1 MAPVEKE
8 IFIKMGNGYS
18 IGNYEFRL
26 EDFFP
31 KDIFE
36 EITELRVNDN
46 KTIEKEAK
54 LRIRRKRITTDG
66 KLTVLACDHPAR
78 NVVKSGDD
86 SVRMG
91 DRYQYLGRIL
101 RVITSPEFDGVMGT
115 TDIIEDLLIVN
126 HIMKKRGLKGFLD
139 NKVILG
145 CMNRGGLSGARF
157 EMDDTMTSWTPAS
170 IYDSRL
176 DGAKIMVRIDL
187 TNEGS
192 AKTIYYCAQ
201 TINELNRLD
210 IPVFLEPLPIE
221 EGTNKVKK
229 NPDDLIKVIG
239 IASALGDSSKGLW
252 LKVPYC
258 EDYPRVVK
266 ATTMPLLM
274 LGGESTGDPTGIIG
288 QFCKGMHAGANVR
301 GALVG
306 RNVHFPGKD
315 DPLAV
320 ALAVVNVVHKG
331 YSEEEAVKCLM
342 ENRDRDMD
350 RLKK

>member
-1 MAPVEKE
+1 MS
-8 IFIKMGNGYS
+8 NGYS

-36 EITELRVNDN
+36 EITEIRVNDN
-46 KTIEKEAK
+46 KVIEKEAK
-54 LRIRRKRITTDG
+54 TRVRRKKLTTDG
-66 KLTVLACDHPAR
+66 RLTVLACDHPAR

-86 SVRMG
+86 PIRMG

-115 TDIIEDLLIVN
+115 TDIIEDLFIVQ
-126 HIMKKRGLKGFLD
+126 HILKKRGIKGFLD

-145 CMNRGGLSGARF
+145 CMNRGGLAGAKF
-157 EMDDTMTSWTPAS
+157 EMDDTMTSFTAAS
-170 IYDSRL
+170 IYDLRL
-176 DGAKIMVRIDL
+176 DGAKMMFRLDL

-192 AKTIYYCAQ
+192 AKTLYYCAQ
-201 TINELNRLD
+201 VINELNRLD
-210 IPVFLEPLPIE
+210 IPAFVEPLPIE
-221 EGTNKVKK
+221 DGTNKVKK
-229 NPDDLIKVIG
+229 TPDDLIKIIG

-252 LKVPYC
+252 LKIPYV
-258 EDYPRVVK
+258 DGYDRVAM
-266 ATTMPLLM
+266 ATTLPLLM
-274 LGGESTGDPTGIIG
+274 LGGESKGDPTGIIG
-288 QFCKGMHAGANVR
+288 EFSRGMRAGANVR

-320 ALAVVNVVHKG
+320 ALAVTRVVHED
-331 YSEEEAVKCLM
+331 YPEEKAIKYLM
-342 ENRDRDMD
+342 DNRDRDMD
-350 RLKK
+350 RLKI